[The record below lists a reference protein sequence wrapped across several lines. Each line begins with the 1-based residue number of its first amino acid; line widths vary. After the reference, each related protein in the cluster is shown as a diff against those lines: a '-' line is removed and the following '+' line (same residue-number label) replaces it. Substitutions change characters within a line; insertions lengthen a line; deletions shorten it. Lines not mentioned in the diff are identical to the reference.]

1 MDGDSHTPDLMP
13 NTFRR
18 VEVITG
24 VGRRRRWSVEEKM
37 RIVAES
43 CERSTTVSEVARRH
57 GLNANQLFAWRRQF
71 RQLAEERRNEGGA
84 TPQFVPLVS
93 AAEVVDAG
101 IAVAAVSAMIEVV
114 GGGLTVRVP
123 TGVDVATLQRVLGV
137 VRRLA

>member
-43 CERSTTVSEVARRH
+43 CEGTTTVSEVARRH
-57 GLNANQLFAWRRQF
+57 GLNANQLFGWRRQF
-71 RQLAEERRNEGGA
+71 QQMAEAHRNDGEA
-84 TPQFVPLVS
+84 TPQFVPLV
-93 AAEVVDAG
+93 AATDGLLGAG
-101 IAVAAVSAMIEVV
+101 TAAPPVIEVV
-114 GGGLTVRVP
+114 AGGLTVRVP
-123 TGVDVATLQRVLGV
+123 TGVDVATLRQVLGV
-137 VRRLA
+137 VRSLA